1 MNVEIKGIHLEV
13 NQRIQDYLDAK
24 MPRLDFGKEFIV
36 DLMINLTREKSLYK
50 PEATMNFRW
59 GTSKHVGVENF
70 DLNKGIDELF
80 DKLEAV
86 VEKEKSRI
94 KDHHTKQKE
103 TAREEE

>member
-13 NQRIQDYLDAK
+13 TQRIQGYLDAK
-24 MPRLDFGKEFIV
+24 MPRLDFGKDFIV
-36 DLMINLTREKSLYK
+36 DFLLNLTREKSLFK
-50 PEATMNFRW
+50 LDATMNFRW

-70 DLNKGIDELF
+70 DLNKGIDEIF

-94 KDHHTKQKE
+94 KDHHGKQKE
-103 TAREEE
+103 PAREEE